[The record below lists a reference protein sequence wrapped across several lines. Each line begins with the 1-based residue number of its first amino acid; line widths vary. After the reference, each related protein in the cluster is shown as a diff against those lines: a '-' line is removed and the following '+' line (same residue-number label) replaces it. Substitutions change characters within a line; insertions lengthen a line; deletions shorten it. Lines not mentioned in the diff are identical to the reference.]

1 MSESTRGLNEMLV
14 SLFNHV
20 MDVESQAV
28 ITEEYKD
35 ITNNDMHVIEA
46 VGVGEKR
53 KMSEV
58 AKRLSV
64 TQGTLTINVT
74 ALENKGYVV
83 RERSE
88 KDKRVVYV
96 TLTERGRKAF
106 YHHRDFH
113 KNMIRSVVGNL
124 DDDEKRLLYKCL
136 KKLDAFFSPE

>member
-106 YHHRDFH
+106 YYHRDFH
-113 KNMIRSVVGNL
+113 KNMIRSVVGDL

-136 KKLDAFFSPE
+136 KKLDDFFSPE